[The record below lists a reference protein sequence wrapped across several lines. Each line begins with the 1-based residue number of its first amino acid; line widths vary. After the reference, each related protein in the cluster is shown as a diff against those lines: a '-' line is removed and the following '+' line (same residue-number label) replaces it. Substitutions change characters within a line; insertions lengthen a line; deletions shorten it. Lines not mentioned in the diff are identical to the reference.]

1 MFVDTSLYSL
11 STETIKSRA
20 RGEMTS
26 HKIRQYLTFNMY
38 NSYTAVNI
46 AYKIVTT
53 NLKNMAVIQP
63 RPTRI
68 LYQCAKCGDDRMS
81 FNVICDVCAI

>member
-1 MFVDTSLYSL
+1 
-11 STETIKSRA
+11 
-20 RGEMTS
+20 MTS
-26 HKIRQYLTFNMY
+26 QKIRQYLTLNMY

-46 AYKIVTT
+46 AHKIKK

-63 RPTRI
+63 RPTYI

-81 FNVICDVCAI
+81 FNVICDMCDV